1 MGGWGVFKHIGQVC
15 ERVSG
20 RSSDP
25 QRIVF
30 LFLSQLNSVIDE
42 VACDVTDL
50 SRGVVPGE
58 TGGRHVGLHVPL
70 RLTLQLKDI
79 SWETRVRNV
88 F

>member
-1 MGGWGVFKHIGQVC
+1 MTGGGGVFKHIGQVC

-30 LFLSQLNSVIDE
+30 LFLSQLNSV

-58 TGGRHVGLHVPL
+58 TGDDMWDSTFLYAWL
-70 RLTLQLKDI
+70 Y
-79 SWETRVRNV
+79 N
-88 F
+88 